1 MPVSGKPQ
9 FRLWLAQLNPTVG
22 DLTAN
27 ADAARAAWRARPAMR
42 APT

>member
-1 MPVSGKPQ
+1 MSER

-27 ADAARAAWRARPAMR
+27 ADAARAAWQKARARAR
-42 APT
+42 T